1 MKNLHILD
9 EMDLEFIMGIHDC
22 LKVYYKDNAMDVLL
36 KSSFLRRLKEDT
48 EYVYHY
54 DEQYWA
60 EVIKN
65 EFDSK
70 QTVTV

>member
-1 MKNLHILD
+1 
-9 EMDLEFIMGIHDC
+9 MDLEFIMGIHDC

>member
-1 MKNLHILD
+1 MKNLFELD
-9 EMDLEFIMGIHDC
+9 EMDLEFIMGVQNCLEEFYHDRE
-22 LKVYYKDNAMDVLL
+22 AEILL

-60 EVIKN
+60 QVIKN
-65 EFDSK
+65 
-70 QTVTV
+70 